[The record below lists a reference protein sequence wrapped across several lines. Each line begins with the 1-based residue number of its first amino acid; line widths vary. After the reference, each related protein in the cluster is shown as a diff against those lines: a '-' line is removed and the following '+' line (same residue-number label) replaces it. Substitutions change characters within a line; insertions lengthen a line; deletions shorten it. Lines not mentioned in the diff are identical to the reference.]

1 MVNTFTYFLGR
12 AELAPPHSSYIQKP
26 RTIRVNHSML
36 VKCLNLIQIH
46 FRVVITYHGKCGIY
60 RHCCFMTR
68 ILRWKEVSWDLS
80 LFQPMRD
87 HAALQV
93 TNQMMEHGTENNGL
107 YLIQYL
113 CLLFIDWIVRCLWMP
128 KYLHNCQFTLIQSNP
143 FSWLLKILDVQILE

>member
-1 MVNTFTYFLGR
+1 MCDCGYFSHVLCIWNFQKTFREMAVLGLDCLFINTFTYFQAREGWI
-12 AELAPPHSSYIQKP
+12 APPHSSYIQKP

-36 VKCLNLIQIH
+36 VNCLNLIQIH

-68 ILRWKEVSWDLS
+68 IIRWKEVSWDLS

-93 TNQMMEHGTENNGL
+93 TNQMME
-107 YLIQYL
+107 
-113 CLLFIDWIVRCLWMP
+113 R
-128 KYLHNCQFTLIQSNP
+128 
-143 FSWLLKILDVQILE
+143 KIMVCI

>member
-1 MVNTFTYFLGR
+1 MIFEWLLIDILPILHMKLLKNIQTREIKRQFRDQIIYFIIYYGKHIYVFSR
-12 AELAPPHSSYIQKP
+12 AGWIAPPHSSYIQKP

-36 VKCLNLIQIH
+36 VNCLNLIQIH

-68 ILRWKEVSWDLS
+68 IIRWKEVSWDLS

-93 TNQMMEHGTENNGL
+93 TNQMME
-107 YLIQYL
+107 
-113 CLLFIDWIVRCLWMP
+113 R
-128 KYLHNCQFTLIQSNP
+128 
-143 FSWLLKILDVQILE
+143 KIMVCI